1 VKFPPVAEIILPPET
16 GLIEISLRIYPQRGN
31 CAQHTMEYF
40 QQHAM
45 DFYGCDWAAMGFTF
59 LSLYLLGNRS
69 RTGFLIGIIANFFWF
84 SYGYQTDSIANMFCS
99 FVVICLQARGWNN
112 WKPKPATD
120 TPETAV
126 AD

>member
-1 VKFPPVAEIILPPET
+1 
-16 GLIEISLRIYPQRGN
+16 
-31 CAQHTMEYF
+31 MEYLHDQAF
-40 QQHAM
+40 NY
-45 DFYGCDWAAMGFTF
+45 YGCDWAAMALTF
-59 LSLYLLGNRS
+59 LSLYLLGNQS

-120 TPETAV
+120 TAETAA

>member
-1 VKFPPVAEIILPPET
+1 
-16 GLIEISLRIYPQRGN
+16 
-31 CAQHTMEYF
+31 MDYF
-40 QQHAM
+40 HDQA
-45 DFYGCDWAAMGFTF
+45 FNYYGCDWAAMAFTF
-59 LSLYLLGNRS
+59 LSLYLLGNQS

-112 WKPKPATD
+112 WKPKPVTN
-120 TPETAV
+120 TPEIAG